1 MFLSSLQAIRLK
13 YQHPDSELQN
23 FALQVMDM
31 LGADTCIDAHP
42 LVFLKNLHHR
52 FVFILSSTYEYQ
64 MTSVSHTPPEKRLF
78 NFVLHSYIVYW

>member
-31 LGADTCIDAHP
+31 LGADTCIDAHS
-42 LVFLKNLHHR
+42 LVF
-52 FVFILSSTYEYQ
+52 
-64 MTSVSHTPPEKRLF
+64 P
-78 NFVLHSYIVYW
+78 